1 MRDFSIDLIWT
12 KIQIAFTALG
22 GWLGYF
28 LGGMDG
34 LMIALIVL
42 MTLDYISGVMCAII
56 DKKLSSAVGFKG
68 VCKKV
73 FILMLVGVA
82 HIIDLHV
89 VGTGSALRGTVIC
102 FYMSN
107 EGLSLLEN
115 AAHVGL
121 PIPDK
126 LKDTL
131 RISQPWNEPDGNLPQ
146 SALLLGFSAD
156 AVDQLPR
163 VLPAVQDH
171 PLVYEKSRPS
181 GICVCGSLFRHQT
194 AFRSGISLF
203 PQRCSFGPVV
213 WRRSRRLLHHGH
225 QNPCSWSGNEYPN
238 GCRSDTG
245 YAHRLSC
252 FPRQ

>member
-1 MRDFSIDLIWT
+1 MRDFSIDLIWA

-34 LMIALIVL
+34 LLIALIVL
-42 MTLDYISGVMCAII
+42 MSLDYVSGVMCAII
-56 DKKLSSAVGFKG
+56 DRKLSSAVGFKG

-89 VGTGSALRGTVIC
+89 VGTGSVLRGAVIC

-121 PIPDK
+121 LIPDK
-126 LKDTL
+126 LKDILAQLHDKDRENDTTD
-131 RISQPWNEPDGNLPQ
+131 QGN
-146 SALLLGFSAD
+146 G
-156 AVDQLPR
+156 
-163 VLPAVQDH
+163 
-171 PLVYEKSRPS
+171 E
-181 GICVCGSLFRHQT
+181 
-194 AFRSGISLF
+194 
-203 PQRCSFGPVV
+203 
-213 WRRSRRLLHHGH
+213 
-225 QNPCSWSGNEYPN
+225 
-238 GCRSDTG
+238 
-245 YAHRLSC
+245 
-252 FPRQ
+252 

>member
-1 MRDFSIDLIWT
+1 MRDFSIDLIWM
-12 KIQIAFTALG
+12 KVQIAITALG

-34 LMIALIVL
+34 LMIALNVM

-68 VCKKV
+68 ICKKV

-89 VGTGSALRGTVIC
+89 VGTGSALRGAVIC

-115 AAHVGL
+115 AAHIGL

-126 LKDTL
+126 LRDILTQLHDKERDTTD
-131 RISQPWNEPDGNLPQ
+131 QGDG
-146 SALLLGFSAD
+146 
-156 AVDQLPR
+156 
-163 VLPAVQDH
+163 
-171 PLVYEKSRPS
+171 E
-181 GICVCGSLFRHQT
+181 
-194 AFRSGISLF
+194 
-203 PQRCSFGPVV
+203 
-213 WRRSRRLLHHGH
+213 
-225 QNPCSWSGNEYPN
+225 
-238 GCRSDTG
+238 
-245 YAHRLSC
+245 
-252 FPRQ
+252 

>member
-12 KIQIAFTALG
+12 KVQIAITALG

-34 LMIALIVL
+34 LMIALIVM

-68 VCKKV
+68 ICKKV

-89 VGTGSALRGTVIC
+89 VGTGSALRGAVIC

-115 AAHVGL
+115 AAHIGL

-126 LKDTL
+126 LRDILIQLHDKERDTTD
-131 RISQPWNEPDGNLPQ
+131 QGDG
-146 SALLLGFSAD
+146 
-156 AVDQLPR
+156 
-163 VLPAVQDH
+163 
-171 PLVYEKSRPS
+171 E
-181 GICVCGSLFRHQT
+181 
-194 AFRSGISLF
+194 
-203 PQRCSFGPVV
+203 
-213 WRRSRRLLHHGH
+213 
-225 QNPCSWSGNEYPN
+225 
-238 GCRSDTG
+238 
-245 YAHRLSC
+245 
-252 FPRQ
+252 